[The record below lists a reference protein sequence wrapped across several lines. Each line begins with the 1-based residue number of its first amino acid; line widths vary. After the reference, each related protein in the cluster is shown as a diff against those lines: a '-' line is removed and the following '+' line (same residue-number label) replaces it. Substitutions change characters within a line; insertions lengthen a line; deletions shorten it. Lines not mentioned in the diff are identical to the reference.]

1 MNRTLSFVLSGV
13 VAGALA
19 GVAVGYWEARP
30 WVVGVR
36 TAPAANGGAGQSA
49 PVADAP
55 IAPNA
60 VVPETI
66 FRFGNMESGDT
77 QNHDFHVRNEGT
89 GPLTIDYVSHTCKCT
104 EVRLN
109 DEPSEP
115 GAAIVVDA
123 GKEAVITL
131 QWAAKVPPGPFRHGA
146 TFTTNDAELK
156 RVELTVEGEIVESA
170 TLSPAELAFGP
181 VRVGEQ
187 GRAELI
193 VMSFLEPEVQILSH
207 EVFDAELAKRVHIA
221 IEPVPVDKLPNE
233 QAKAGVRV
241 IATYDPGDTAGP
253 FVGSLRIETNLEKS
267 PANSEAVTAGTAA
280 EASKFREVPIYGTV
294 KGDVWIHGP
303 LWSEDGGLL
312 RMMPFKSADGGKAKL
327 YVNIRG
333 EHAADTEVRL
343 DDGSVTPPELK
354 ATLGEREKIRDGL
367 ERIPLLIEIPA
378 GTRPMVRAGE
388 DQGGEGEIILST
400 THPRTA
406 KLRVRIHF
414 TVQP

>member
-1 MNRTLSFVLSGV
+1 MNRTLSFVLAGV
-13 VAGALA
+13 AAGTLT

-36 TAPAANGGAGQSA
+36 AAPAAKVGAGESTPAPDA
-49 PVADAP
+49 PVAP
-55 IAPNA
+55 KA

-77 QNHDFHVRNEGT
+77 QNHAFPIRNEGT

-123 GKEAVITL
+123 GEEAIITL

-146 TFTTNDAELK
+146 TFTTNDGELT
-156 RVELTVEGEIVESA
+156 RVELSVEGEIVESA
-170 TLSPAELAFGP
+170 TLSPAELSFGS

-193 VMSFLEPEVQILSH
+193 VMSFIEPEVQILSH
-207 EVFDAELAKRVHIA
+207 EVLDAELAKRIHIA
-221 IEPVPVDKLPNE
+221 IEPVPAGALPHE

-241 IATYDPGDTAGP
+241 IATYDPGDAAGQ
-253 FVGSLRIETNLEKS
+253 FAGSLRLETNLEKS
-267 PANSEAVTAGTAA
+267 PV
-280 EASKFREVPIYGTV
+280 REVPIYGTV

-333 EHAADTEVRL
+333 DHAADTAVQIE
-343 DDGSVTPPELK
+343 DGSVTPPELK

-367 ERIPLLIEIPA
+367 ERIPLLLEIPA

-388 DQGGEGEIILST
+388 DQGGEGEIIIST
-400 THPRTA
+400 THPRTS
-406 KLRVRIHF
+406 KLRVRVHF

>member
-1 MNRTLSFVLSGV
+1 M
-13 VAGALA
+13 
-19 GVAVGYWEARP
+19 
-30 WVVGVR
+30 
-36 TAPAANGGAGQSA
+36 
-49 PVADAP
+49 
-55 IAPNA
+55 
-60 VVPETI
+60 
-66 FRFGNMESGDT
+66 
-77 QNHDFHVRNEGT
+77 
-89 GPLTIDYVSHTCKCT
+89 
-104 EVRLN
+104 N

-123 GKEAVITL
+123 GEEAIVTL

-156 RVELTVEGEIVESA
+156 RVELSVEGEIVESA
-170 TLSPAELAFGP
+170 TLSPAELAFGS

-193 VMSFLEPEVQILSH
+193 VMSFLEPEVLILSH
-207 EVFDAELAKRVHIA
+207 EVFDAELAKRVTIA
-221 IEPVPVDKLPNE
+221 VEPVPADQLPQE

-241 IATYDPGDTAGP
+241 VATYDPGDTAGP

-267 PANSEAVTAGTAA
+267 PV
-280 EASKFREVPIYGTV
+280 REVPIYGTV

-312 RMMPFKSADGGKAKL
+312 RMMPFKSANGGKAKL

-333 EHAADTEVRL
+333 EHAADTEVRIE
-343 DDGSVTPPELK
+343 DGSVTPPELK

-406 KLRVRIHF
+406 KLRVRVHF